1 MNCEFAGH
9 SAYKDYVSTVTDPVN
24 DPITAGLSDY
34 IVTDELYH
42 PHVFD
47 RERSTIFLTAFDCTL
62 STAVFGVV
70 KTAPVAEPLS
80 VCERAD
86 NSNQTA
92 VHGLRHSYGKGRVL
106 YFAQGHHMAEFDNPV
121 FDTGNHAF
129 GTVVKRSI
137 RWLAGKG

>member
-47 RERSTIFLTAFDCTL
+47 RERSTIFLTAFDCTRDL
-62 STAVFGVV
+62 SAAFT
-70 KTAPVAEPLS
+70 EPLS
-80 VCERAD
+80 LNRGMVALCPRRQLEPDGGPRPPAQLRQGPRA
-86 NSNQTA
+86 
-92 VHGLRHSYGKGRVL
+92 VL
-106 YFAQGHHMAEFDNPV
+106 CARA
-121 FDTGNHAF
+121 
-129 GTVVKRSI
+129 
-137 RWLAGKG
+137 

>member
-62 STAVFGVV
+62 STAVFRVV

-80 VCERAD
+80 VCEPAD

-106 YFAQGHHMAEFDNPV
+106 YFAQGHDMAEFDNPV

-129 GTVVKRSI
+129 GMVVKRSI
-137 RWLAGKG
+137 RWLAGKD

>member
-47 RERSTIFLTAFDCTL
+47 RERSTIFLTAFDCTRDL
-62 STAVFGVV
+62 S
-70 KTAPVAEPLS
+70 APCLVQRAAVAESWDALYGRP
-80 VCERAD
+80 RA
-86 NSNQTA
+86 
-92 VHGLRHSYGKGRVL
+92 
-106 YFAQGHHMAEFDNPV
+106 
-121 FDTGNHAF
+121 
-129 GTVVKRSI
+129 
-137 RWLAGKG
+137 

>member
-47 RERSTIFLTAFDCTL
+47 RERSTIFLTAFDCTRNL
-62 STAVFGVV
+62 SAAFTE
-70 KTAPVAEPLS
+70 TLSLNRCRSRCAP
-80 VCERAD
+80 AD

-106 YFAQGHHMAEFDNPV
+106 YFAQGHDMAEFDNPV

-137 RWLAGKG
+137 RWLAGKD